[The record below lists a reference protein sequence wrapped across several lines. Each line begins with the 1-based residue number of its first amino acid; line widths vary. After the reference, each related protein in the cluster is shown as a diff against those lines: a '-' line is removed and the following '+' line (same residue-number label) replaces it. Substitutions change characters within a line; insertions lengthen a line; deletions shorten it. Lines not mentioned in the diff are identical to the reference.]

1 MTCIGISKLN
11 GLMWIPLALARMTK
25 LYCLATMA
33 LQKVGKIIDGN
44 VIGNRMVALQFLGGI
59 EGRD

>member
-33 LQKVGKIIDGN
+33 LQKVGKIIDGSS
-44 VIGNRMVALQFLGGI
+44 FLSAKNFRPCI
-59 EGRD
+59 R